1 MDEIWGQGRKGLG
14 FIQSLIEGE
23 NPELAARAKTILRK
37 GNLGVT
43 PETPEEIVL
52 LIDRYFNASAKVK
65 LSVIEKL
72 TAAEEYDVLLRLR
85 RLEGNA
91 VVLKQMDKTIDEF
104 LPKIVRAYLNEND
117 LEAAKECLLISG
129 RYHHLIHYAH
139 LLDQTGELN
148 AEINVL
154 SQSESEEDAA
164 LYLACLRVKGDPVLL
179 RDAAKKLSEQDAQ
192 IFAELHLG
200 NHLPYLESLSKTRN
214 LSPTNQYFID
224 WSLAGHKGE
233 LGLQREIEQKLVVL
247 SKQAPEGLKENEMIR
262 KVEYLLTH
270 ENYAAANELLGIPEG
285 DQFDEWLESVS
296 ALAAKELQEKLG
308 SLEQERL
315 LLAARFLEDRG
326 ELESALKCSE
336 VLFELVRGDARQ
348 DFSIVVSQMVFA
360 APICAYTQIAKEI
373 EKDDDDLKEYLMLL
387 PVEPRNSEWLYARLE
402 NIYPEQSVKDRLLL
416 LSSFSARRLLV
427 PVETF
432 EEARDTLIEEAKAR
446 DDEGVDLN
454 RLLVT
459 LLSRNRETDLKLV
472 LEALEELGK
481 ENAFLKMEME
491 IDAGRHQ
498 AGAELFKKSEPSLD
512 SVSAQFLYKR
522 GVVLKRAGFEEGD
535 ELMAKAALFSNG
547 SANSLRNFAMT
558 HLRLGEI
565 DQAYEILRK
574 ALLRTNGSSQTR
586 KSLMNELAKEAAAL
600 GKWQEALA
608 YREVVALDLTPFSLN
623 QGLYKLRSRFHVL
636 LARGAFAMEQE
647 DINRAGSQNA
657 AA

>member
-37 GNLGVT
+37 VNLGVT

-139 LLDQTGELN
+139 LLDQTGELD
-148 AEINVL
+148 AKINVL

-179 RDAAKKLSEQDAQ
+179 RDAAKKLSDQDAQ

-200 NHLPYLESLSKTRN
+200 NHLPFLESLSKTRN

-247 SKQAPEGLKENEMIR
+247 SKQAPQRANARMNLFRIGRGDLVVEGLKENEMIR

-296 ALAAKELQEKLG
+296 AIAAKELQEKLG

-326 ELESALKCSE
+326 ELDLRLPFVPILK
-336 VLFELVRGDARQ
+336 
-348 DFSIVVSQMVFA
+348 
-360 APICAYTQIAKEI
+360 
-373 EKDDDDLKEYLMLL
+373 LL
-387 PVEPRNSEWLYARLE
+387 
-402 NIYPEQSVKDRLLL
+402 
-416 LSSFSARRLLV
+416 RRLKKTTMISKSISCCCQSS
-427 PVETF
+427 PVT
-432 EEARDTLIEEAKAR
+432 AN
-446 DDEGVDLN
+446 GCMPG
-454 RLLVT
+454 
-459 LLSRNRETDLKLV
+459 LKI
-472 LEALEELGK
+472 
-481 ENAFLKMEME
+481 F
-491 IDAGRHQ
+491 IQ
-498 AGAELFKKSEPSLD
+498 
-512 SVSAQFLYKR
+512 
-522 GVVLKRAGFEEGD
+522 
-535 ELMAKAALFSNG
+535 SN
-547 SANSLRNFAMT
+547 
-558 HLRLGEI
+558 
-565 DQAYEILRK
+565 Q
-574 ALLRTNGSSQTR
+574 
-586 KSLMNELAKEAAAL
+586 
-600 GKWQEALA
+600 
-608 YREVVALDLTPFSLN
+608 
-623 QGLYKLRSRFHVL
+623 
-636 LARGAFAMEQE
+636 
-647 DINRAGSQNA
+647 
-657 AA
+657 